1 MTDTSVRVY
10 SAVEDTPRRSSVIDL
25 GDVRTKIGVGL
36 MGSGLALIVVTW
48 LQVRSIQN
56 TAAQVPYIV
65 SGGLLGVAC
74 VVVGGIALLASEV
87 RLAARERE
95 ELERM
100 AALLEQVAATTLW
113 TADGIEQIAG
123 YLNEQNTAP
132 ASTSR

>member
-74 VVVGGIALLASEV
+74 IVVGGIALLASEV

-100 AALLEQVAATTLW
+100 AALLEQVAATTHW